1 MNYVKIYCTNR
12 VFHYK
17 SFLLV
22 KKIVYEV
29 LNSCLL
35 SQTCTEYIAKI
46 NLFLASR
53 GIFSFSTVSTPMPPS
68 SAFLYYTTIFVKSI
82 TPYWFCAG
90 FQLAGTPPPYTA
102 SILHHHALVSVLTIH
117 RIFPTQGSTLFWNLS
132 DKIKLITEIDRYT
145 KIQIYKINKYRQYN
159 PELHGNISINL
170 DIIISIIPY
179 RVFNIS

>member
-17 SFLLV
+17 SFLFF

-29 LNSCLL
+29 LNTCLL
-35 SQTCTEYIAKI
+35 SRTCNKYIAKI
-46 NLFLASR
+46 NIFLASCM
-53 GIFSFSTVSTPMPPS
+53 IFSFSTVSTPMPPS

-82 TPYWFCAG
+82 TLYWFCAG

-117 RIFPTQGSTLFWNLS
+117 RIFPAQGSTLF
-132 DKIKLITEIDRYT
+132 
-145 KIQIYKINKYRQYN
+145 
-159 PELHGNISINL
+159 
-170 DIIISIIPY
+170 
-179 RVFNIS
+179 